1 MYSQLKAYSEKQLS
15 STPIITVRDGVIT
28 EAGEGLAIFLQVFQF
43 PVMPS
48 FLSQSLSSHA
58 VLSRCACDDILN
70 LLSLNSPSWANQLVT
85 SSHKQHSSL
94 FIHNCL
100 CWRFLFG
107 GIILRISSQGDIFPS
122 EFIGNRIFGYN
133 GIYTSR
139 VEAVT
144 RTVVFH
150 YLFPRY
156 DLINLLWFWF
166 RFYCNCINALYQALK
181 GAEIVLFILMGRKI

>member
-48 FLSQSLSSHA
+48 FLSQSLS
-58 VLSRCACDDILN
+58 
-70 LLSLNSPSWANQLVT
+70 LLMQFSPDARVMISWTNSPSWANQLVT

-150 YLFPRY
+150 YLFPIY

-166 RFYCNCINALYQALK
+166 RFYCNWINALYQALK

>member
-1 MYSQLKAYSEKQLS
+1 MKAYSEKQLS
-15 STPIITVRDGVIT
+15 STPIITVRVEGAIT
-28 EAGEGLAIFLQVFQF
+28 EAGEVLAIFPQVFRF
-43 PVMPS
+43 PAMPS
-48 FLSQSLSSHA
+48 FLSQSLTSHE

-70 LLSLNSPSWANQLVT
+70 LLSLNSPGWANQLVT

-100 CWRFLFG
+100 CRWFLVG
-107 GIILRISSQGDIFPS
+107 GISFRISSQGDIFPS

-139 VEAVT
+139 IEAVT
-144 RTVVFH
+144 RTEVVH
-150 YLFPRY
+150 YLFPIY

-166 RFYCNCINALYQALK
+166 RFYCNCINALHQAFK
-181 GAEIVLFILMGRKI
+181 GSEIVLFILIEREI